1 MKFELIDRIE
11 YNNNLESLISKSKIF
26 LSPNLKYEIKEI
38 YAGNYLR
45 GDNHSHIEL
54 INIKEESVLWKLRN
68 GIVARELK
76 KNPWTINSDF
86 FYLDII
92 EKGGKVIFYDL
103 KNDKYEVAY
112 YDSNRLNSID
122 FIPSNICGAIVL
134 TYPYHSE
141 IGKDWKYYFHNPLS
155 NNLILINDIIKSN
168 KPIRPFDSNIE
179 DTIIV
184 LDESEVY
191 IVNIKDCAIV
201 ERSSLPVK
209 LDKEVIHWN
218 HGFVVGNEIFLN
230 LFPNRDNQEGNKYRF
245 KL

>member
-1 MKFELIDRIE
+1 MKFELIDKIE
-11 YNNNLESLISKSKIF
+11 YDNKLETFVTNSKNF
-26 LSPNLKYEIKEI
+26 LSPNSMYEIKEI

-54 INIKEESVLWKLRN
+54 INVKKNRVLWKLRN
-68 GIVARELK
+68 GVVARELK

-92 EKGGKVIFYDL
+92 EKGGKVIYYDL
-103 KNDKYEVAY
+103 KNDKYEVAF
-112 YDSNRLNSID
+112 YDSNRINSID
-122 FIPSNICGAIVL
+122 FIPSTIIGAIVL
-134 TYPYHSE
+134 TYPYYSK
-141 IGKDWKYYFHNPLS
+141 IGMDWKYYFHNPLS

-184 LDESEVY
+184 LDESELY
-191 IVNIKDCAIV
+191 IVNIKDCTIL
-201 ERSSLPVK
+201 ERNSLPVK
-209 LDKEVIHWN
+209 LDNEVVHWN
-218 HGFVVGNEIFLN
+218 YGFVIGNEMFFN
-230 LFPNRDNQEGNKYRF
+230 LFPNKDNQEGKKYRL